1 MFLNPFRLISWLLAL
16 LIIGVPLTIIA
27 FFLLVLA
34 GSPGSCEAEDR
45 PITYDAL
52 RAVSF
57 QEKWGQLDDALNA
70 DQLSAAVFDES
81 EATSRARIWADEHDV
96 PVSDLYLCFSPE
108 GGAISGEV
116 DIPFFPGDVDVLIRG
131 TMDLTGERAEFV
143 VEEIEVGRLPGPLT
157 DLVEGFINNLIDDQT
172 EDLELSHDYGLTFGE
187 GEVTVSGQP

>member
-16 LIIGVPLTIIA
+16 LIVGVPLTIIT

-70 DQLSAAVFDES
+70 DQLSTAVFDES

-96 PVSDLYLCFSPE
+96 PVSDLYLCFNPE
-108 GGAISGEV
+108 GGAISGKV

-131 TMDLTGERAEFV
+131 TMDLTGERPEFV

>member
-27 FFLLVLA
+27 FFRLVLA
-34 GSPGSCEAEDR
+34 GSPCSCEAEDR

-108 GGAISGEV
+108 GGAISGKV

-131 TMDLTGERAEFV
+131 TMDLTGERPEFV